1 MAFNYNSYDRLDYIR
16 STGARQYI
24 QLPTIQTDKD
34 FEIEFEMSAPS
45 YNATWLPVSINCYSG
60 GIWLG
65 IHSSR
70 FVVRTYAGSDYI
82 SVSPPTVNV
91 FTKIKVKR
99 VGTTTSLYFDD
110 VLQGSYNNIPYSQS
124 SGYATKVFTDESN
137 YSIFS
142 LRSYKYTYDGSVVL
156 DLVPALQKYDSR
168 TGMYD
173 VQNETFYRNWG
184 NSEFAY
190 ELCPQVNV
198 DVEPSGSGTITGDGY
213 YNTGSTALLT
223 ANANNGYAFDYW
235 TLNGYTKLD
244 YIQSSGT
251 QYIDTGLTSSVATR
265 NLRMVVDM
273 ANPSP
278 SGYQVCGVAGLYG
291 AYVGLNGT
299 AIYYGIGT
307 GNLNTGVSV
316 TSGHRIKYDLDVLN
330 SRYEV
335 TDIDTNTTLVDIS
348 VARSSATQ
356 TGSYPYTLIGYN
368 GTTPFSARLYS
379 SQFYI
384 NGDLVRDYIPVVRQ
398 SDGAI
403 GMLDLCE
410 MKFYGNSGTGTFTG
424 GTSQGSIVFED
435 NPLSIVVGG
444 DLSLTANFKVSYYID
459 LTYDSTL
466 GSASFYWDG
475 SNIVLSAEP
484 NSSGQFIGWYINSSP
499 LSVLNPY
506 TYTPTGNVTIEARFG
521 RVYTITD
528 SVSGQGY
535 IQYTR
540 GQDQNDV
547 TFTTIADENWHFAKY
562 TVNGTDYTANP
573 LSLHLTQ
580 NTTITAVFEEDDRYH
595 ISVSSNFP
603 YGSFYLSD
611 NDVYS
616 GTTVTIWARPF
627 PDYNFVRWQD
637 GETDNPRQ
645 ITVTSNVT
653 IVAEYQRVSDTN
665 GIYQYRCFI
674 KDQLD
679 LTAYPKAFLRVDTF
693 DIRTDLLTNATSS
706 ITTMEM
712 LSDVDEGDVVVLY
725 DPKGQTLY
733 TGVIN
738 SIEDR
743 TIDCSQMQSFYK
755 GNWIYN
761 TAPSSYLEQEVA
773 SLLQDYADGKMRG
786 SSYIDSLVAQRLGG
800 ITIDYTGSTVVNLPS
815 TYEENS
821 DSEEWETIDFEEFIY
836 SLYQKYQI
844 IFDFEINVAGPN
856 YVHIKKPNFEKM
868 KVGNNMFAISNMTP
882 ITEVEETNRLII
894 YGSDKTYRSTYVATK
909 NGIVEQ
915 PSTTANR
922 FNITNTEIVF
932 SDDPVADLVAA
943 NLPQTMYNH
952 KLEFTLMVKN
962 FIYEFGDFNLGGELD
977 VYYGDE
983 YYNSVLTGYEM
994 QKASNKNITEVDFVC
1009 GIVRTKLTQ
1018 LLSLGKV

>member
-34 FEIEFEMSAPS
+34 FEIEFEMSAAS
-45 YNATWLPVSINCYSG
+45 YSATWMPVSINCFNG
-60 GIWLG
+60 GIWIG

-70 FVVRTYAGSDYI
+70 FVVRIYNGSDYI
-82 SVSPPTVNV
+82 SVAPPTVNV

-124 SGYATKVFTDESN
+124 GGYATKLFTDESN
-137 YSIFS
+137 FAQFS
-142 LRSYKYTYDGSVVL
+142 LRSYKYNYNGNVVR
-156 DLVPALQKYDSR
+156 DLIPALQKNDSR

-184 NSEFAY
+184 DSEFAY
-190 ELCPQVNV
+190 ELCPKVEVNV
-198 DVEPSGSGTITGDGY
+198 VPSNSGTITGDGY
-213 YNTGSTALLT
+213 YNIGQTAFVT
-223 ANANNGYAFDYW
+223 ANENNGYAFDYW
-235 TLNGYTKLD
+235 KLNGYTKLE

-251 QYIDTGLTSSVATR
+251 QYIDTGFIPNQDTRIDLKFVPLNVSNDGVYVFGSGISSTNRA
-265 NLRMVVDM
+265 
-273 ANPSP
+273 
-278 SGYQVCGVAGLYG
+278 YELYPW
-291 AYVGLNGT
+291 NGT
-299 AIYYGIGT
+299 FQSNFGS
-307 GNLNTGVSV
+307 NSVNTATATANASYEVSKNKNVVTINGVSYSNA
-316 TSGHRIKYDLDVLN
+316 TS
-330 SRYEV
+330 
-335 TDIDTNTTLVDIS
+335 TFT
-348 VARSSATQ
+348 A
-356 TGSYPYTLIGYN
+356 PYTLDLFVLHRSSVLLPRNGMRLYYAKIWDN
-368 GTTPFSARLYS
+368 GT
-379 SQFYI
+379 
-384 NGDLVRDYIPVVRQ
+384 LVRDFIPVLRT
-398 SDGAI
+398 SDNTVG
-403 GMLDLCE
+403 LFDLAN
-410 MKFYGNSGTGTFTG
+410 MKFYGNNGTGTFTG
-424 GTSQGSIVFED
+424 GASQGYIILAD
-435 NPLSIVVGG
+435 NPLSFVVGG
-444 DLSLTANFKVSYYID
+444 DVSLTAYFETRYIIT
-459 LTYDSTL
+459 LNYDSTL
-466 GSASFYWDG
+466 GSASFYWD
-475 SNIVLSAEP
+475 NNNVVLEATP
-484 NSSGQFIGWYINSSP
+484 NSSGQFIGWYINSNP

-506 TYTPTGNVTIEARFG
+506 TYTPTGDVTIEARFG

-547 TFTTIADENWHFAKY
+547 VFSVIAGSNWHFVKY
-562 TVNGTDYTANP
+562 IVNGTEYTTNP

-580 NTTITAVFEEDDRYH
+580 NITITAVFEENNRYH
-595 ISVSSNFP
+595 ISVSSDFP

-611 NDVYS
+611 NDVYD

-637 GETDNPRQ
+637 GETSNPRQ

-653 IVAEYQRVSDTN
+653 LIAEYQRVSDTN

-712 LSDVDEGDVVVLY
+712 LSDVDEGDVLVLY
-725 DPKGQTLY
+725 DPKGTTLY

-755 GNWIYN
+755 GTWIYN
-761 TAPSSYLEQEVA
+761 TAPSSYLEEEIA
-773 SLLQDYADGKMRG
+773 SLLQNYADGKMRG
-786 SSYIDSLVAQRLGG
+786 STYTDSLVAQRLGG
-800 ITIDYTGSTVVNLPS
+800 ITIDYTGTTAVSLPS

-821 DSEEWETIDFEEFIY
+821 DSDEYETIDFEEFIY
-836 SLYQKYQI
+836 SLYQKYGI
-844 IFDFEINVAGPN
+844 VFDFEINVAGTN
-856 YVHIKKPNFEKM
+856 YVHIKTPNYTKM

-894 YGSDKTYRSTYVATK
+894 YGSDKTYRTTYVATK

-952 KLEFTLMVKN
+952 KLEFTLLVKN

-977 VYYGDE
+977 IYYGDE

-994 QKASNKNITEVDFVC
+994 QKASNKNVTEVDFVC

-1018 LLSLGKV
+1018 LLSLGKI